1 VIPSVLSAMTVEP
14 LSTLT
19 APDLIHCLMS
29 LLTFLCGANARVS
42 PPGPDRDMARVPDAA
57 CIEHVGLR
65 LFSVSRPSCSRR
77 FTLLRHPA
85 REQGDLPRRS
95 DAASDGRL
103 GRAAN
108 RGMLRLGSSATAI
121 LDSRSRQP
129 LWRELRS
136 SRAGARNTASSYAFR
151 SPRANAVAERWVRS
165 VRSECLD
172 HLIVFNEANL
182 RRVLSAYVTYY
193 NRWRPRRSLGQKL
206 PCGEARPLPRQACRE
221 IVAEPVL
228 SGLHHIYRAAG

>member
-1 VIPSVLSAMTVEP
+1 LHQTKKPSHAPGSPVWRVEVRIISPSRRRRARGQRFVKEPTKPTKVIPSVLSAMTVEP

-85 REQGDLPRRS
+85 REQGDLPHRS

-136 SRAGARNTASSYAFR
+136 SRAGARNTASSYAVQ
-151 SPRANAVAERWVRS
+151 VAS
-165 VRSECLD
+165 NQC
-172 HLIVFNEANL
+172 
-182 RRVLSAYVTYY
+182 RR
-193 NRWRPRRSLGQKL
+193 
-206 PCGEARPLPRQACRE
+206 
-221 IVAEPVL
+221 
-228 SGLHHIYRAAG
+228 